1 MGKKETMKQEPENQS
16 DVSGFID
23 ELAEK
28 GVKYVDEFRDRLLP
42 VLDKTNDQKV
52 RVRKLF
58 PEFKK
63 KSKEHEFLKSLSVA
77 NIIQP
82 VGCGSWEAN
91 SIARMTEEGR
101 KLARNH
107 SIPVTPLVFVSYA
120 HEDEEWKNLLMRH
133 LGVLSKSAHLETWND
148 DKIGIGQ
155 DFKAEIVDALKL
167 SDATVLIISA
177 DFFNSRFI
185 HKEEIPRI
193 LENKAN
199 DVFPILVRPCA
210 WDTVKWLSEIK
221 VYLAEGDKALSEYAN
236 GRNLSEHL
244 PPPVEIC
251 LSDFTRQVAKRMAQV
266 NGISFKLQ

>member
-1 MGKKETMKQEPENQS
+1 MGKKDAIKKEPENHS

-23 ELAEK
+23 ELSEI
-28 GVKYVDEFRDRLLP
+28 GVNHVDEFRDRLLP
-42 VLDKTNDQKV
+42 VFDKTNGQKV
-52 RVRKLF
+52 QVRNLF

-63 KSKEHEFLKSLSVA
+63 KSKEHEFLKSLSDA

-82 VGCGSWEAN
+82 VGYGSWEVN
-91 SIARMTEEGR
+91 STARMTAEGR

-133 LGVLSKSAHLETWND
+133 LGVLSKSAHLETWD
-148 DKIGIGQ
+148 DDIIGIGQ
-155 DFKAEIVDALKL
+155 NFKDEIIDALEL
-167 SDATVLIISA
+167 ADAAVLLISA
-177 DFFNSRFI
+177 DFFNSQFI
-185 HKEEIPRI
+185 HTEEIPRI
-193 LENKAN
+193 LENKGK

-210 WDTVKWLSEIK
+210 WDTVKWLNKIK
-221 VYLAEGDKALSEYAN
+221 VHIAEGDKALSEYAN

-251 LSDFTRQVAKRMAQV
+251 LSDFTRQVAKRMSQV
-266 NGISFKLQ
+266 NGISFKLN